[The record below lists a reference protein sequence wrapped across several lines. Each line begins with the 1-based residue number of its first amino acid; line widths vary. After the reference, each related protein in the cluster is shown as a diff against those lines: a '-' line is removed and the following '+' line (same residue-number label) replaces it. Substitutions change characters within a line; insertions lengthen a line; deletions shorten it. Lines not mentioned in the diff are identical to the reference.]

1 MAAGTSGCAPGA
13 VTRRSHALCVLGV
26 MSSNREDS
34 RAPEQMRHVFVKTG
48 VISQASGSAYV
59 EFDKTKVMCGVYGPR
74 QGGKTGTSTNDKGR
88 LDVDVKLATF
98 ATPGVRGKVGQGD
111 AEREFAGLLHRAL
124 EGAVLLETFP
134 KTSVDVY
141 VTVLEA
147 SGAELPA
154 AVAASTAALAHA
166 GVAMRDLVSACS
178 VARRPASIGGNS
190 EIGTL
195 LLDPTTSE
203 ERNADGAV
211 TVAHMSTLGE
221 ATQVVA
227 TGAWDVSDL
236 DEAIQLAASGCARV
250 DQAMREVLREEMMM
264 I

>member
-1 MAAGTSGCAPGA
+1 M
-13 VTRRSHALCVLGV
+13 RSVLFGV
-26 MSSNREDS
+26 MSVTRDGG
-34 RAPEQMRHVFVKTG
+34 RAAEQMRHVFVKTG

-74 QGGKTGTSTNDKGR
+74 QGGKTGSTTNDKGK

-98 ATPGVRGKVGQGD
+98 ATPGARGKIGQGD
-111 AEREFAGLLHRAL
+111 AEREFAALLHRAL

-147 SGAELPA
+147 AGAELPA
-154 AVAASTAALAHA
+154 AVAAATAALANA

-178 VARRPASIGGNS
+178 VARRPSGGGEGKNQKQPH
-190 EIGTL
+190 GVL

-211 TVAHMSTLGE
+211 TVAHMSTVGE

-227 TGAWDVSDL
+227 TGSWDADGL
-236 DEAIQLAASGCARV
+236 DEAIQLAVSGCARV
-250 DQAMREVLREEMMM
+250 DQALRLVLRRGREETAR
-264 I
+264 

>member
-1 MAAGTSGCAPGA
+1 M
-13 VTRRSHALCVLGV
+13 
-26 MSSNREDS
+26 
-34 RAPEQMRHVFVKTG
+34 EQMRHVFVKTG

-74 QGGKTGTSTNDKGR
+74 QGGKTGTATNDRGR

-98 ATPGVRGKVGQGD
+98 ATPGARGKIGQGD
-111 AEREFAGLLHRAL
+111 AEREFAALLHRAL

-141 VTVLEA
+141 LTVLEA
-147 SGAELPA
+147 AGAELPA
-154 AVAASTAALAHA
+154 AVACACAALVHA

-178 VARRPASIGGNS
+178 VARRPIAGNDGKS
-190 EIGTL
+190 GDGAL

-203 ERNADGAV
+203 ERQADGAV
-211 TVAHMSTLGE
+211 TIAHMSTLGE
-221 ATQVVA
+221 ATQVVV
-227 TGAWDVSDL
+227 TGSWGEDAL

-250 DQAMREVLREEMMM
+250 DQLLREVLRAGAEDAARVR
-264 I
+264 